1 MLRPAWAFSQLLIA
15 ERFGFSEANQVP
27 ALAGDAMFP
36 ADFIAGHLLPR
47 HKQVR
52 ARVPTAK
59 RLVSVIDWLE
69 GKLTQCVPHPAD
81 CLVSYSPFWFRSL
94 AGSFRTQIPS
104 IPNSRPP
111 PGGRAAPPL
120 FSSHPVPVRSFL
132 MQNKLITLSHPSTDL
147 EDLIQRA
154 NDLIRAA
161 KAPSTRKAYQS
172 DFRIFESWCAA
183 HRLASLPSAPE
194 TIALYI
200 ASCVVARL
208 APATIA
214 RRLASISKAHQA
226 AGFENSPASTK
237 HFIVGQVLKGA
248 RRTLGVA
255 QNCIDPLLLHDICRL
270 LAACPENLLSLRD
283 RALIL
288 IGFAGAF
295 RRSELCAM
303 AVADL
308 CFSAS
313 GLVINVPRSKADQEQ
328 AGDKVA
334 IPFGEHEDTCPIKA
348 LREWLSTAKVT
359 EGAVFRGVDR
369 HGRVAPTGLHRDS
382 IAAILKTAAARAGM
396 NATNIAG
403 HSVRA
408 GMATQAALNGSSERA
423 IAKTT
428 RHKSRSVLRRY
439 ICPGELFRENASAS
453 LGL

>member
-1 MLRPAWAFSQLLIA
+1 MQDKLI
-15 ERFGFSEANQVP
+15 S
-27 ALAGDAMFP
+27 
-36 ADFIAGHLLPR
+36 
-47 HKQVR
+47 
-52 ARVPTAK
+52 
-59 RLVSVIDWLE
+59 
-69 GKLTQCVPHPAD
+69 
-81 CLVSYSPFWFRSL
+81 
-94 AGSFRTQIPS
+94 
-104 IPNSRPP
+104 
-111 PGGRAAPPL
+111 
-120 FSSHPVPVRSFL
+120 SSH
-132 MQNKLITLSHPSTDL
+132 LSNDL
-147 EDLIQRA
+147 DDLIQKA

-172 DFRIFESWCAA
+172 DFRIFESWCAS
-183 HRLASLPSAPE
+183 HGLASLPSAPQ

-237 HFIVGQVLKGA
+237 YFVVGEVLKGA

-255 QNCIDPLLLHDICRL
+255 QKCKDPLLLNDVVRL
-270 LAACPENLLSLRD
+270 IVACPKNLLGLRD

-288 IGFAGAF
+288 ISIAGAF

-303 AVADL
+303 TVSDL

-313 GLVINVPRSKADQEQ
+313 GLVVNIPSSKADQEQ
-328 AGDKVA
+328 AGEKVA
-334 IPFGEHEDTCPIKA
+334 IVFGEHKDTCPIKA
-348 LREWLSTAKVT
+348 LREYLSAANIT

-369 HGRVAPTGLHRDS
+369 HGNVSSTVLHRDS
-382 IAAILKTAAARAGM
+382 IAAIFKTAAARAGM

-423 IAKTT
+423 IARTT
-428 RHKSRSVLRRY
+428 RHRSRRVLRRY
-439 ICPGELFRENASAS
+439 IRPGEMFRENASAS

>member
-1 MLRPAWAFSQLLIA
+1 
-15 ERFGFSEANQVP
+15 
-27 ALAGDAMFP
+27 
-36 ADFIAGHLLPR
+36 
-47 HKQVR
+47 
-52 ARVPTAK
+52 
-59 RLVSVIDWLE
+59 
-69 GKLTQCVPHPAD
+69 
-81 CLVSYSPFWFRSL
+81 
-94 AGSFRTQIPS
+94 
-104 IPNSRPP
+104 
-111 PGGRAAPPL
+111 
-120 FSSHPVPVRSFL
+120 
-132 MQNKLITLSHPSTDL
+132 MQDKLITLSHHSTGL
-147 EDLIQRA
+147 EDLIQKA

-172 DFRIFESWCAA
+172 DFRIYDSWCTD
-183 HRLASLPSAPE
+183 HDLTSLPSAPE

-226 AGFENSPASTK
+226 AGFEESPASTK
-237 HFIVGQVLKGA
+237 HFVVGEVLKGG

-255 QNCIDPLLLHDICRL
+255 QKCKDPLLLNDILRL
-270 LAACPENLLSLRD
+270 LAACPNNLLGLRD

-288 IGFAGAF
+288 TGFAGAF

-303 AVADL
+303 AVPDL
-308 CFSAS
+308 SFSDS

-328 AGDKVA
+328 AGEKVA
-334 IPFGEHEDTCPIKA
+334 IPFGEHEETCPIKA
-348 LREWLSTAKVT
+348 LREWLAAANVT
-359 EGAVFRGVDR
+359 SGAVFRAVDR
-369 HGRVAPTGLHRDS
+369 YNKVSADGLHRDS
-382 IAAILKTAAARAGM
+382 IAEILKTAAVRAGI

-428 RHKSRSVLRRY
+428 RHRSRRELRRY
-439 ICPGELFRENASAS
+439 IRPGELFRENASAS